1 MMEYIDQ
8 AQLLKLVEDE
18 LAAVEYSDTTPGLTR
33 PIAYTL
39 AAGGKRLRP
48 LLVLAVCRAVCGDA
62 GAALSQAVGV
72 EMFHNF
78 TLIHDDVMDNADKR
92 RGRPTVHKRWGAV
105 QAILSGD
112 ALITMATQYVARCR
126 ADMLPQVLALFNR
139 TAMEVYEGQQLDTE
153 FERLERVSVARY
165 IEMIRLKT
173 SVLLGCAC
181 RMGALCGGASAEI
194 QQAMYDYGVNLGLAF
209 QLRDDWLDTFGD
221 PAVFGKS
228 IGGDIVNRKK
238 TWLYIT
244 ARHEAPEQM
253 RMVFERGL
261 SRGRLVS
268 EVKKIYNGLNL
279 SERCDKLIRE
289 YCDRALSALMS
300 AGLDDESNR
309 WFEGLALKMC
319 RRDK

>member
-1 MMEYIDQ
+1 MKTIDQ
-8 AQLLKLVEDE
+8 NHLLELVETG
-18 LAAVEYSDTTPGLTR
+18 LAEIKYPERTPGLVR

-39 AAGGKRLRP
+39 EAGGKRLRP
-48 LLVLAVCRAVCGDA
+48 LFVLAACQAVCGDA
-62 GAALSQAVGV
+62 ERALRQALAV

-78 TLIHDDVMDNADKR
+78 TLIHDDVMDNADRR
-92 RGRPTVHKRWGAV
+92 RGRLTVHRRWGAV

-112 ALITMATQYVARCR
+112 ALLTMATQYVADCDRSV
-126 ADMLPQVLALFNR
+126 LPEVLDLFNR

-153 FERLERVSVARY
+153 FEKLDRVTVARY

-181 RMGALCGGASAEI
+181 RMGALVGGADDVV
-194 QQAMYDYGVNLGLAF
+194 QQAMYDFGMNLGVAF

-244 ARHEAPEQM
+244 ACREAHDQM
-253 RMVFERGL
+253 ARAYERGTTK
-261 SRGRLVS
+261 GRLVGG
-268 EVKKIYNGLNL
+268 VKKIYEQLDL
-279 SERCDKLIRE
+279 SCRCDALISE
-289 YCDRALSALMS
+289 YCEKALESLDRACLDAESCDWFADLAHKLSSRA
-300 AGLDDESNR
+300 
-309 WFEGLALKMC
+309 K
-319 RRDK
+319 